1 MNRELK
7 DIRFAGDSPDEA
19 LSKEEVAERTAASSQ
34 AAIRRFLLNGMEI
47 GSASLPG
54 VWSLIRETAGSLG
67 FPDWRAFV
75 FPSADHAAFC
85 FLAPVPGSSSPQV
98 VLALSSQIIRDLD
111 DVGLRFVIGH
121 ELGHAVFNHHGYP
134 DPQDAESE
142 SERTFLLELKR
153 SAEFSA
159 DRVGLLASKDLKASI
174 RSCIQLASGLPLDYL
189 GDDAESAF
197 ISQMREVGEAGTAG
211 DLEDATH
218 PPLPIRALN
227 LGLFARSHHF
237 ANTVGSSQGRL
248 LEMEAIDSSLYEA
261 LGKLRGGRGAASATK
276 CADLASF
283 WAVVALFAS
292 DNRYSS
298 NEQEWLTG
306 RFGRRRGE
314 GALRFM
320 SNYGKESSDR
330 ALHRFRAYCPKV
342 KDARMILRSQ
352 VTQMLEE
359 AASVAGLDHPR
370 TSKTFRFCLEAL
382 KA

>member
-1 MNRELK
+1 MTPNLEDL
-7 DIRFAGDSPDEA
+7 RFAGDSPDEA

-34 AAIRRFLLNGMEI
+34 AAIRRFLLNGMEVV
-47 GSASLPG
+47 SDSLPG
-54 VWSLIRETAGSLG
+54 IWSLIRGTAGGLG

-75 FPSADHAAFC
+75 FPSGDHAAFC
-85 FLAPVPGSSSPQV
+85 FLAPVPRSSSPQV

-111 DVGLRFVIGH
+111 EAGLRFVIGH

-134 DPQDAESE
+134 DPQNAESE

-159 DRVGLLASKDLKASI
+159 DRVGLLASRDLRASI
-174 RSCIQLASGLPLDYL
+174 RTCIQLASGLPLDYL

-197 ISQMREVGEAGTAG
+197 ITQVKEIGESGAAG

-227 LGLFARSHHF
+227 LGLFARSHHC
-237 ANTVGSSQGRL
+237 ASRAGSAHGGF
-248 LEMEAIDSSLYEA
+248 LEMDAIDSSLYEA
-261 LGKLRGGRGAASATK
+261 LGKLRGGRGATSATK

-298 NEQEWLTG
+298 NEQRWLTSQ
-306 RFGRRRGE
+306 FGRRRGE

-320 SNYGKESSDR
+320 SNFGKKSSDR
-330 ALHRFRAYCPKV
+330 ALHRFRAYCPQV
-342 KDARMILRSQ
+342 KDARMILKGR
-352 VTQMLEE
+352 VIEMLEE
-359 AASVAGLDHPR
+359 AAAVAGLDNPR
-370 TSKTFRFCLEAL
+370 TSKTFRFCLDAL